1 MDILLRELKDNDALQ
16 SILHKQSNLGNL
28 SLSEEA
34 LLLAAAFKEQPK
46 NLFVIKNNTYTAQKL
61 YERLTTLLEDDVLL
75 FVMEDS
81 LRVEAIAASP
91 ESKAN
96 QMESMAAMMDGKPR
110 IVVLNTAAA
119 IRYMPSP
126 EVFQQHFISL
136 KTDQEI
142 EYDDLKALLFEAGY
156 TYVNRVDQPL

>member
-61 YERLTTLLEDDVLL
+61 YERLTAFRHGRFFTCRSNCG
-75 FVMEDS
+75 F
-81 LRVEAIAASP
+81 
-91 ESKAN
+91 
-96 QMESMAAMMDGKPR
+96 
-110 IVVLNTAAA
+110 T
-119 IRYMPSP
+119 
-126 EVFQQHFISL
+126 
-136 KTDQEI
+136 
-142 EYDDLKALLFEAGY
+142 
-156 TYVNRVDQPL
+156 